1 MGAEEAVRALLD
13 TEGWSL
19 RDGAILAASQRAR
32 GERDT
37 KREGIAAQIPRQPI
51 KTTGLA
57 CEIHR

>member
-1 MGAEEAVRALLD
+1 MKRNLIQTAALFLR
-13 TEGWSL
+13 EKRRL
-19 RDGAILAASQRAR
+19 RDTAATSQRAK

-37 KREGIAAQIPRQPI
+37 KGEGIAAQIPRQPI